1 MHISGLDYRILEQ
14 HGQHVSLNTLESAH
28 VHAYHATIITV
39 VIYATTLTMNVDI
52 KTNQCVCES

>member
-1 MHISGLDYRILEQ
+1 MDSTFF
-14 HGQHVSLNTLESAH
+14 LNTFESAH

-39 VIYATTLTMNVDI
+39 VIYATTLTRNVDV